1 MIMMV
6 EIDISGG
13 VGVGVGVD
21 DPKMVVLL
29 TMVSCRKDRL

>member
-6 EIDISGG
+6 EIDMSGG
-13 VGVGVGVD
+13 VGGGVD
-21 DPKMVVLL
+21 DPM